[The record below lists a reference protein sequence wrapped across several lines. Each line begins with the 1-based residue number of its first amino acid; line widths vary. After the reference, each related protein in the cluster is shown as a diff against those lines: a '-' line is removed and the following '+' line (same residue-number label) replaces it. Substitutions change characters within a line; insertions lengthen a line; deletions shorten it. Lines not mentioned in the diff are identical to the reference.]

1 MHRKFDIRPHHAR
14 LYISTRHMRPFG
26 TRQNTFFSMKNKA
39 LKRFAPHHRRAF
51 KFNFQNIF
59 TAKKFSA
66 LPKNYDLDQQTEGQT
81 GVAEKGDSQRNCR
94 KQDSKPMTTAPSRRA
109 FLRGR
114 FQETAPL
121 RPYGAI
127 AEFQFSENCTGC
139 GDCVQACPEAIIV
152 QERAGL
158 PVLDLSAGGCTFCGE
173 CITAC
178 ETGALTEGAS
188 WTWKADA
195 TQACLSRNAV
205 QCRTCQDHCDERAI
219 RFQLLP
225 GGRAEPKFDADLCT
239 GCGACS
245 APCPV
250 GAIKLTQFN
259 PPKEAQSC

>member
-1 MHRKFDIRPHHAR
+1 
-14 LYISTRHMRPFG
+14 
-26 TRQNTFFSMKNKA
+26 
-39 LKRFAPHHRRAF
+39 
-51 KFNFQNIF
+51 
-59 TAKKFSA
+59 
-66 LPKNYDLDQQTEGQT
+66 
-81 GVAEKGDSQRNCR
+81 
-94 KQDSKPMTTAPSRRA
+94 MTTAPSRRA

-121 RPYGAI
+121 RPFGAI

-139 GDCVQACPEAIIV
+139 GDCIQACPEAIVV
-152 QERAGL
+152 QDRAGR
-158 PVLDLSAGGCTFCGE
+158 PVLDLNAGGCTFCGE
-173 CITAC
+173 CIAAC
-178 ETGALTEGAS
+178 ETGALKEGAP
-188 WTWKADA
+188 WTWRADA
-195 TQACLSRNAV
+195 AQSCLSRNAV

-239 GCGACS
+239 GCGACC

>member
-1 MHRKFDIRPHHAR
+1 M
-14 LYISTRHMRPFG
+14 
-26 TRQNTFFSMKNKA
+26 
-39 LKRFAPHHRRAF
+39 LKRFTSHRQRAF
-51 KFNFQNIF
+51 KFNFQNAF

-121 RPYGAI
+121 RPFGAI

-139 GDCVQACPEAIIV
+139 GDCVRACPEAIIV

-158 PVLDLSAGGCTFCGE
+158 PVLDLNAGGCTFCGE